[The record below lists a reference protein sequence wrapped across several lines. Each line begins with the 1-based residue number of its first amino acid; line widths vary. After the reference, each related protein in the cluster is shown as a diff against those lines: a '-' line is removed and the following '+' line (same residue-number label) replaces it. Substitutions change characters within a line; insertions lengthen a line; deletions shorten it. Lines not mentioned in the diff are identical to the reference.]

1 MAKNITPKEQTVAEN
16 LLQAHV
22 KTSAGTTEILV

>member
-1 MAKNITPKEQTVAEN
+1 MAKNITLKEQTVAEN

-22 KTSAGTTEILV
+22 KTTEGMTGILV